1 MVKNVEEHQGGFMNT
16 VMIMKLT
23 YILNFQQK
31 QTKCI
36 KNSIRNNAKKK
47 KEPIVILIT
56 VRHSLLKSASKSSKH
71 GFHDDVSMDN
81 FFLLLMLFSVQ

>member
-1 MVKNVEEHQGGFMNT
+1 
-16 VMIMKLT
+16 MKFST
-23 YILNFQQK
+23 KTNKVYQK
-31 QTKCI
+31 LDTKYC
-36 KNSIRNNAKKK
+36 KKK

-56 VRHSLLKSASKSSKH
+56 ARHSLLKSASKSSKH